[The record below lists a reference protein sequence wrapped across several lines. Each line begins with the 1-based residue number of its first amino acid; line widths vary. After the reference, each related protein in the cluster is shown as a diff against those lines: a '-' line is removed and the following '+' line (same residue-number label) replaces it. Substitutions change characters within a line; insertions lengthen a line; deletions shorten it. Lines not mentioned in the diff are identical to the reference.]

1 MAAQHSSSAPSN
13 QSPPALPGAAWGL
26 GTVVLLA
33 AFVWLILQVQAVLS
47 ALLGSV
53 LLAALL
59 EPAVVWLARVH
70 IGRWTVG
77 RRLAA
82 GIMVIAFLAILGT
95 LIYFL
100 APVLARQASVLLT
113 NIPPYLDKVR
123 GEYQAI
129 TSGMQIL
136 PDDVLAAFQREFA
149 NLMGQLGRSAAQAA
163 LGIAGN
169 VIGLLGL
176 LVIPVGAFYVL
187 SDGATI
193 QADFLAAL
201 PPQWREPASVFLHDT
216 SRALSSYVRGQT
228 LVCASSAVLYTII
241 FGVLGMPYFVV
252 LGILAGVA
260 EAIPYLGSVLVGV
273 AVVIIGVQS
282 DLGLAMRGL
291 IGYLVGNQVVNYI
304 LTPRFQSRSLHL
316 HPFLVILAALTG
328 ASLGGPVG
336 AFIALPAAAVLQAL
350 LTRMWG
356 PQAARKRPR
365 PSAD

>member
-1 MAAQHSSSAPSN
+1 M
-13 QSPPALPGAAWGL
+13 
-26 GTVVLLA
+26 VLLA
-33 AFVWLILQVQAVLS
+33 ALVWLILQVQAVLS

-59 EPAVVWLARVH
+59 EPAVVWLARARV
-70 IGRWTVG
+70 GRWTLG
-77 RRLAA
+77 RRWAA
-82 GIMVIAFLAILGT
+82 GIVVIGFLAVVAGLV
-95 LIYFL
+95 YFL

-113 NIPPYLDKVR
+113 NVPTYLDKVR
-123 GEYQAI
+123 AEYLVI
-129 TSGMQIL
+129 TRGMEIL
-136 PDDVLAAFQREFA
+136 PDDIVVAFQREFA
-149 NLMGQLGRSAAQAA
+149 NLMAQLGRSAAQAA
-163 LGIAGN
+163 LGVAGN

-201 PPQWREPASVFLHDT
+201 PPQWREPTSVFLHDT

-228 LVCASSAVLYTII
+228 AVCASSAVLYSII

-252 LGILAGVA
+252 LGILAGIA

-273 AVVIIGVQS
+273 AVVIIGLQQ

-336 AFIALPAAAVLQAL
+336 AFVALPAAAVIQAVL
-350 LTRMWG
+350 NRMWG
-356 PQAARKRPR
+356 PPAARKRPAGQ
-365 PSAD
+365 AD

>member
-1 MAAQHSSSAPSN
+1 
-13 QSPPALPGAAWGL
+13 
-26 GTVVLLA
+26 VVVIGFL
-33 AFVWLILQVQAVLS
+33 
-47 ALLGSV
+47 
-53 LLAALL
+53 
-59 EPAVVWLARVH
+59 AVV
-70 IGRWTVG
+70 G
-77 RRLAA
+77 
-82 GIMVIAFLAILGT
+82 AIV
-95 LIYFL
+95 YFL

-113 NIPPYLDKVR
+113 QLPTFLDKVR
-123 GEYQAI
+123 AEYAAI

-136 PDDVLAAFQREFA
+136 PDDVLVAFQREFA
-149 NLMGQLGRSAAQAA
+149 NLMAQLGRSAAQAA
-163 LGIAGN
+163 LGVAGN
-169 VIGLLGL
+169 LIGLLGL

-201 PPQWREPASVFLHDT
+201 PPQWRDPTSVFLNDT

-228 LVCASSAVLYTII
+228 LVCASSAVLYTAV
-241 FGVLGMPYFVV
+241 FGILGMPYFVV

-273 AVVIIGVQS
+273 TVVVIGLQQ
-282 DLGLAMRGL
+282 DLRLAMWGL
-291 IGYLVGNQVVNYI
+291 VGYLVGNQIVNYI

-336 AFIALPAAAVLQAL
+336 AFVALPAAAVLQAL

-356 PQAARKRPR
+356 PQAARKRP
-365 PSAD
+365 PKSAD